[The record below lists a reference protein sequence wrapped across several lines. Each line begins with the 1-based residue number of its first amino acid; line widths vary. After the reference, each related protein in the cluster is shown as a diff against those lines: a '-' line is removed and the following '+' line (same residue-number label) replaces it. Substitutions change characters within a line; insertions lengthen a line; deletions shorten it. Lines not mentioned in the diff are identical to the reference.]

1 MYGMFAFG
9 FWYGGEL
16 IQYDGWSVGEMMS
29 CLLCVL
35 IGTTT
40 LSVAMT
46 NLEYFRLSFNKKKIK
61 KKQHEISTK

>member
-16 IQYDGWSVGEMMS
+16 IQYEGWSVGEMFS

-35 IGTTT
+35 IGKGLKIDLMSETKF
-40 LSVAMT
+40 S
-46 NLEYFRLSFNKKKIK
+46 KIK
-61 KKQHEISTK
+61 